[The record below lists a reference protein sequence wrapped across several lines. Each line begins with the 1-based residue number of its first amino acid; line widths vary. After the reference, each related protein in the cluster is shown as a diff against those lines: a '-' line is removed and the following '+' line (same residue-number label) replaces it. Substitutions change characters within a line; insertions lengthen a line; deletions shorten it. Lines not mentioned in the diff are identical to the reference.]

1 MRIRKLFL
9 GTVLVLVL
17 AVLLAACAGGDSDQS
32 SDAADSAADNS
43 TPLNQ
48 SANTSNA
55 ASSGSDTTS
64 GNAAQATEEPL
75 AARVNAQPL
84 TLAEFERERERRM
97 MGMAVEPATA
107 AAFDASVLQTMIDQ
121 VLIEQAAQQLG
132 LVVTDEEID
141 SELALQA
148 DLAAANGQTLEEVV
162 ATQLYTMDEYRE
174 ALRGML
180 LTQKVSEAV
189 VNVTPYAV
197 QVHSRHIL
205 VADEATAQSLLAQ
218 IQQGADFAQLAMQY
232 SLDTSTA
239 RTGGDLD
246 WVSRGDLL
254 QPEVE
259 EVIFSLEPGQLAPA
273 PVKSSLG
280 YHVIQT
286 LERVE
291 DRPLSPAALAE
302 KRQQAFIEWLESQR
316 QAAVIEQYVGV
327 ES

>member
-1 MRIRKLFL
+1 
-9 GTVLVLVL
+9 VLVL
-17 AVLLAACAGGDSDQS
+17 AVLLAACAGGDSGES
-32 SDAADSAADNS
+32 SDAADSAADNP
-43 TPLNQ
+43 TPLDQ

-55 ASSGSDTTS
+55 AGSDSDTTS
-64 GNAAQATEEPL
+64 GDAVPAQVTEEPL
-75 AARVNAQPL
+75 AARVNGQPI
-84 TLAEFERERERRM
+84 TLAEFQRERERRM
-97 MGMAVEPATA
+97 MGMEVEPATA
-107 AAFDASVLQTMIDQ
+107 AAFDASVLQTMIEQ
-121 VLIEQAAQQLG
+121 ALIEQAAEQLG
-132 LVVTDEEID
+132 IVVTDEEID
-141 SELALQA
+141 TELALQA
-148 DLAAANGQTLEEVV
+148 DLAAVNGQTLEEFV
-162 ATQLYTMDEYRE
+162 ATQLYTMEEYRE
-174 ALRGML
+174 ALRETL

-273 PVKSSLG
+273 PVQSSLG

-302 KRQQAFIEWLESQR
+302 KRYQAFSEWLESQR
-316 QAAVIEQYVGV
+316 QAAVVEQYVGV
-327 ES
+327 DS